1 MSDRLHDA
9 AAVTLERLQDWHR
22 ASADT
27 LRLRC
32 GELSTEEVRLI
43 RAVLNAIVGRD
54 SPAVLRAG
62 ESSSTDGGRTWIH
75 DKSGEAAGFEPVT
88 VDELPPGYSIAARPQ
103 GRYRIERDDPGGWS
117 VTSFEWHTVVA
128 ACWAHAATMTDPCTK

>member
-54 SPAVLRAG
+54 SLAD
-62 ESSSTDGGRTWIH
+62 S
-75 DKSGEAAGFEPVT
+75 K
-88 VDELPPGYSIAARPQ
+88 
-103 GRYRIERDDPGGWS
+103 
-117 VTSFEWHTVVA
+117 
-128 ACWAHAATMTDPCTK
+128 

>member
-9 AAVTLERLQDWHR
+9 AAVTLERLQDWHQ

-62 ESSSTDGGRTWIH
+62 ESSSTDGGRAWVH
-75 DKSGEAAGFEPVT
+75 DKSGEAAGFEPVAPCP
-88 VDELPPGYSIAARPQ
+88 DCGSPKGDCNAR
-103 GRYRIERDDPGGWS
+103 YLNNMS
-117 VTSFEWHTVVA
+117 ANKT
-128 ACWAHAATMTDPCTK
+128 